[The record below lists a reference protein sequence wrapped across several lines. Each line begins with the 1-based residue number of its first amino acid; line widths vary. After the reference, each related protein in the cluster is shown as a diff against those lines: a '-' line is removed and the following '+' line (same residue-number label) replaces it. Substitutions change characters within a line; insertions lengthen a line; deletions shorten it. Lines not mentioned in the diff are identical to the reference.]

1 MNTLETLKLV
11 NALNSELPEFYR
23 FLDSLK
29 PAFTIKN
36 N

>member
-1 MNTLETLKLV
+1 MNRLATL
-11 NALNSELPEFYR
+11 NFMDPLNGELSELYR
-23 FLDSLK
+23 ILVSLK